1 MLAEKGAL
9 KEIEKRLKQSPK
21 PEMRDIEEAML
32 AAIRNGNDGCVPL
45 LVVAGA
51 RRLDCALYLAIQ
63 LERIK
68 AIAILLLCKA
78 TISGDTSAIR
88 SLLSE
93 PPESANV
100 PWYMP
105 KVHKILSQGNVKMS
119 YPIAVSIFEKK
130 YEATKELLLRT
141 DLDMGRKQVDWSK
154 LKLTILHSSWMYSIA
169 PWVVSLKLVNN
180 HLRKLPSEISSA
192 TQLRRLDLSQNLL
205 ETVSADLFALPNLEY
220 LSLSHNRLR
229 EIPETSNW
237 SASLLSLDLSENLL
251 NTLPQ
256 GIQHSSIEILNL
268 SRNQFSLVP
277 KCLCRIRTLTSLD
290 LSYMPISSLPK
301 EMEHLDHLVN
311 LNVSNANINDL
322 PNGGGVLRGG
332 IRGIFRARA
341 RSNKPC
347 NHVKLMLL
355 CHSDIVKSVMLS
367 RLKPHFNSS
376 HQLPNSPLPEI
387 DVFQWNFKPLFTRK
401 VFVSPKLYFNTWLV
415 GSHYTCRSIY
425 PCFFTPGALYVI
437 VWDLTTA
444 ADLREQIKPYIDLL
458 IRYVPSANILVIA
471 VLPEQ
476 FEAWHNEKQAEVHA
490 TRLNTFFSKPSYQ
503 SLSYHGVLMVVANPN
518 VKEGQSDL
526 KQRLYDAAQQMIVNG
541 QHIVGRQ
548 IPETYFSLIPVLE
561 KEQQAFRSK
570 SKPGVLEESTIW
582 MLFDKALASDPPDKI
597 ELPVM
602 VDFLKEAGYLLHYE
616 DPNDHLDRSYFTRP
630 SWLYTTLL
638 RVVRHALEHRSRLF
652 LTHGELC
659 SLANVSWSKDIAQAL
674 IRLMIRYA
682 IVLPVRKDQY
692 LITCLLP
699 HSQPPSDVLY
709 CGMLRRQFAPKV
721 RSIPIDLW
729 SRLLCSIISNL
740 SRIVDVSKL
749 KKESKNKSKGVN
761 HDTDDETDEHGLAN
775 PTTAKKQV
783 PENLDRAYSDPN
795 LLIRG
800 SNKQVQKVVDGS
812 QTTHSKESPSLKVAK
827 EMEKED
833 STSVAN
839 SHEEKKDGIE
849 NKVGEDE
856 QPLRM
861 DDVLIDIQ
869 PASLPDESESAL
881 DRHPR
886 DFTRLQLTHSMHIE
900 DSSCDN
906 TPTDSLDGGSKPSSP
921 KKKYSSDQLPLNL
934 PDKSETEM
942 EQVASGEFEKEI
954 VKQSEK
960 VNEGQKE
967 IQQNEIPP
975 VSEQHD
981 SAIVTAA
988 TEKRTQKEIK
998 DDSPISPTAKLA
1010 SRILR
1015 KTSPVKHFSQERSSS
1030 PASSDSSQTPSTSSN
1045 GQLQVSPRHSSEGS
1059 RLQRHV
1065 SAPSKKREASRR
1077 STYTKPATIDK
1088 GVEIWESGMIYNHKG
1103 IKFSI
1108 FPCISDISTV
1118 EERGIEICCTRDNYG
1133 YAIMARLCW
1142 LVQKNLEERF
1152 PYLFSTE
1159 TPLQKHELTQIAIC
1173 PTCLENNER
1182 NPSCFL
1188 IEACVHALQLKGEH
1202 NCRHHPEVI
1211 PLRDLVPDYLL
1222 LDFPSHLH
1230 LTKTMFKYNE
1240 AKPLHRGRQ
1249 TVLHNG
1255 LFNGKE
1261 VAIKLYHQVD
1271 SRSITLPLSCVRRE
1285 SDMLS
1290 SLNHPNIVK
1299 TFGFCLDPACVLV
1312 EKAPLGNLYQKLMDT
1327 EVKISRTV
1335 RFHIG
1340 CQVASALSYL
1350 HRRDII
1356 YRTLKAS
1363 SILLWSLDFNCEASV
1378 KLANFERAAYQSPS
1392 GLMSKTT
1399 FSSYPAPEMLRYS
1412 FREEYTEKVDIYSF
1426 GILLYELVTRWQP
1439 YGGTNNSAHSQK
1451 PKLSGVVTTSYST
1464 IVKLMEDCW
1473 QEESMARPSAD
1484 DLLLQL
1490 SQPSFQCHIASQVL
1504 RDCVSVRGCCFVPS
1518 VRQIWVYG
1526 EYNKTSPYGEGDI
1539 TEGTQVFILN
1549 AENLTV
1555 QGSLELRER
1564 ATAMFTVD
1572 NKVWIGMTELCVH
1585 AYDTTTFRFTDRFH
1599 LDDSATIIADNDCYV
1614 FIGQANG
1621 QLKCY
1626 SKLQLQRGDCQP
1638 VVVEIGDKAIIAM
1651 VTVGDIIWLGC
1662 GNELVILSAEDEVTI
1677 ERRAQVCGSSDQV
1690 YGMAVSHNTNTV
1702 WCLERNSH
1710 SITSWDIHTTEKKC
1724 MIDLSEHLK
1733 WICCELNY
1741 DPSFLRMV
1749 SIECVGDTLWVG
1761 LSCGVIL
1768 ILTDAEQPEK
1778 IIHFKAHKQAT
1789 KCLLKIPHSDDLPQ
1803 QHDHPVILSGG
1814 YGEVSSLSSMVSEQN
1829 GVVMLWHAFTANEFS
1844 TAYKRHSKYN
1854 AQ

>member
-1 MLAEKGAL
+1 
-9 KEIEKRLKQSPK
+9 
-21 PEMRDIEEAML
+21 MRDIEEAML
-32 AAIRNGNDGCVPL
+32 RAIRSGNDGCVPL

-78 TISGDTSAIR
+78 TISGDTAAIR

-93 PPESANV
+93 PPESANA

-105 KVHKILSQGNVKMS
+105 KVHKVLSQGNVKMS

-180 HLRKLPSEISSA
+180 HLRKLPSEMSSA

-205 ETVSADLFALPNLEY
+205 ETVTADLFALPNLEY
-220 LSLSHNRLR
+220 LSLGHNRLK
-229 EIPETSNW
+229 EVPETSNW

-251 NTLPQ
+251 STLPQ

-268 SRNQFSLVP
+268 SRNQFTLVP
-277 KCLCRIRTLTSLD
+277 KCVCRIRTLTSLD

-311 LNVSNANINDL
+311 LNVSNANITDL

-355 CHSDIVKSVMLS
+355 CHSDVVKTVMLS

-376 HQLPNSPLPEI
+376 QQVQNYPLPEI
-387 DVFQWNFKPLFTRK
+387 DVFQWSFKPLFTRK
-401 VFVSPKLYFNTWLV
+401 VFVSPKLYFHTWLI
-415 GSHYTCRSIY
+415 GSNYSCRSIF
-425 PCFFTPGALYVI
+425 PCFFTPSALYVI
-437 VWDLTTA
+437 VWDRTTT

-458 IRYVPSANILVIA
+458 IRYVPSANILIIA

-476 FEAWHNEKQAEVHA
+476 YEGWTSERQAEGLA
-490 TRLNTFFSKPSYQ
+490 GRLNNFFSKPSYQ
-503 SLSYHGVLMVVANPN
+503 SLCYHGVLMVVANPN

-541 QHIVGRQ
+541 QQIIGRL

-561 KEQQAFRSK
+561 KEQQTFRSK

-582 MLFDKALASDPPDKI
+582 MLFDKALASDPPDKM

-602 VDFLKEAGYLLHYE
+602 VDFLKEAGLLLHYE
-616 DPNDHLDRSYFTRP
+616 DPNDHLDRCYFTRP
-630 SWLYTTLL
+630 IWLYNTLL

-652 LTHGELC
+652 LTHSELC
-659 SLANVSWSKDIAQAL
+659 SLANISWSKDVAQAL

-682 IVLPVRKDQY
+682 IVLPIRHDQY

-699 HSQPPSDVLY
+699 HSQPPTDVLY

-721 RSIPIDLW
+721 HSIPIDLW

-740 SRIVDVSKL
+740 PRITDVSKL
-749 KKESKNKSKGVN
+749 KKESKSKGKEKG
-761 HDTDDETDEHGLAN
+761 HDTDDETDEHGLST
-775 PTTAKKQV
+775 TTAKRQP
-783 PENLDRAYSDPN
+783 PEYFDRAHSDPN
-795 LLIRG
+795 LLSRV
-800 SNKQVQKVVDGS
+800 SKMVQEGS
-812 QTTHSKESPSLKVAK
+812 QKSKEPPNLKTAK
-827 EMEKED
+827 EAEREESTDSQEKIKGENGGKDDQADDQIRMED
-833 STSVAN
+833 
-839 SHEEKKDGIE
+839 I
-849 NKVGEDE
+849 
-856 QPLRM
+856 
-861 DDVLIDIQ
+861 LINVQ
-869 PASLPDESESAL
+869 PASLPEESESVL

-886 DFTRLQLTHSMHIE
+886 GFTRLQLTQSLHTE

-906 TPTDSLDGGSKPSSP
+906 TPADSPNGNGSKPSSP
-921 KKKYSSDQLPLNL
+921 KKTPGQLPLNS
-934 PDKSETEM
+934 PDQSETEKK
-942 EQVASGEFEKEI
+942 EEVASAEVEKES
-954 VKQSEK
+954 VKEGEKSNEEPKESKSSEAPPS
-960 VNEGQKE
+960 GQPGAAAESRIQKGIKE
-967 IQQNEIPP
+967 
-975 VSEQHD
+975 
-981 SAIVTAA
+981 
-988 TEKRTQKEIK
+988 
-998 DDSPISPTAKLA
+998 DSPISPTAGDQRLT

-1015 KTSPVKHFSQERSSS
+1015 LTSPVKHFSRDRSGS
-1030 PASSDSSQTPSTSSN
+1030 PGSSDSTHTPPTGSAPVN
-1045 GQLQVSPRHSSEGS
+1045 GQLQASIPRHSSEGS
-1059 RLQRHV
+1059 RLHRNV
-1065 SAPSKKREASRR
+1065 SAPSKKRDPSRR
-1077 STYTKPATIDK
+1077 SLYAKPAAIDK

-1108 FPCISDISTV
+1108 FPCISEVSTV

-1133 YAIMARLCW
+1133 YTIMARLCW
-1142 LVQKNLEERF
+1142 LVQRNLEERF
-1152 PYLFSTE
+1152 PNLFSTE

-1173 PTCLENNER
+1173 PTCLEKNER

-1188 IEACVHALQLKGEH
+1188 IEACVHALQIKGEH
-1202 NCRHHPEVI
+1202 NCRYHPEAI

-1222 LDFPSHLH
+1222 LDFPSHLR
-1230 LTKTMFKYNE
+1230 LTKTMFEYNE

-1255 LFNGKE
+1255 HFNGKE
-1261 VAIKLYHQVD
+1261 VAIKMYYQLD

-1285 SDMLS
+1285 TDMLS

-1299 TFGFCLDPACVLV
+1299 TFGFCLDPPCVLV
-1312 EKAPLGNLYQKLMDT
+1312 EKASLGNLYQKLMDT

-1350 HRRDII
+1350 HQRDII

-1363 SILLWSLDFNCEASV
+1363 SILLWSLDFKCEASV

-1439 YGGTNNSAHSQK
+1439 YGGTSNGAHSQK

-1464 IVKLMEDCW
+1464 IVKLMEECW
-1473 QEESMARPSAD
+1473 QEESLSRPSAD

-1526 EYNKTSPYGEGDI
+1526 EYNKTSLCGDGEI
-1539 TEGTQVFILN
+1539 SEGTQVFILN

-1564 ATAMFTVD
+1564 ASAIFTVD

-1614 FIGQANG
+1614 FVGQANG

-1662 GNELVILSAEDEVTI
+1662 GNELVILSAEDEVTM
-1677 ERRAQVCGSSDQV
+1677 ERRAQVCDSSDQV
-1690 YGMAVSHNTNTV
+1690 YGMAVSHDTNTV
-1702 WCLERNSH
+1702 WCLGRNSH
-1710 SITSWDIHTTEKKC
+1710 SITSWDIHTTEKKST
-1724 MIDLSEHLK
+1724 IDLSEYLK

-1741 DPSFLRMV
+1741 DPSFVRMV
-1749 SIECVGDTLWVG
+1749 SIECVSDTLWVG
-1761 LSCGVIL
+1761 LSYGVIL

-1789 KCLLKIPHSDDLPQ
+1789 KCLLKIPHSNDLHQ
-1803 QHDHPVILSGG
+1803 HHDHPVILSGG
-1814 YGEVSSLSSMVSEQN
+1814 FGEVSSLSSMASEQN

-1844 TAYKRHSKYN
+1844 TVSKRHNNYVMH
-1854 AQ
+1854 

>member
-1 MLAEKGAL
+1 
-9 KEIEKRLKQSPK
+9 
-21 PEMRDIEEAML
+21 MRDIEEAML
-32 AAIRNGNDGCVPL
+32 AAIRNGSDVCVPL

-78 TISGDTSAIR
+78 TISGDTAAIR

-180 HLRKLPSEISSA
+180 HLRKLPSEMSSA

-220 LSLSHNRLR
+220 LSLGHNRLK
-229 EIPETSNW
+229 EVPETSNW
-237 SASLLSLDLSENLL
+237 SSSLLSLDLSENLL
-251 NTLPQ
+251 STLPQ

-268 SRNQFSLVP
+268 SRNLFTLVP

-311 LNVSNANINDL
+311 LNVSNANITDL

-355 CHSDIVKSVMLS
+355 CHSDIVKTVMLS
-367 RLKPHFNSS
+367 RLKPHFNTSQ
-376 HQLPNSPLPEI
+376 QLPNSPLPEI
-387 DVFQWNFKPLFTRK
+387 DVFQWSFKPLFTRK
-401 VFVSPKLYFNTWLV
+401 VFVSPKLYFNTWLI
-415 GSHYTCRSIY
+415 GSHYSCRSIY

-437 VWDLTTA
+437 VWDLTTT

-476 FEAWHNEKQAEVHA
+476 FEAWHNEKQAEVLA
-490 TRLNTFFSKPSYQ
+490 ARLNTFFSKPSYQ

-582 MLFDKALASDPPDKI
+582 MLFDKALASDPPDKM

-602 VDFLKEAGYLLHYE
+602 VDFLKEAGFLLHYE
-616 DPNDHLDRSYFTRP
+616 DPNDRLDRCYFTRP
-630 SWLYTTLL
+630 TWLYTTLL
-638 RVVRHALEHRSRLF
+638 RVIRHALEHRSRLF

-659 SLANVSWSKDIAQAL
+659 SLANISWSKDIAQAL

-682 IVLPVRKDQY
+682 IVLPIRRDQY

-699 HSQPPSDVLY
+699 HSQPPSDILY

-740 SRIVDVSKL
+740 SRIIDMN
-749 KKESKNKSKGVN
+749 KKTKNKSKGKDP
-761 HDTDDETDEHGLAN
+761 DTDDETDEHGLAI
-775 PTTAKKQV
+775 PTTAKKQS
-783 PENLDRAYSDPN
+783 PEQLDRAHSDPN
-795 LLIRG
+795 LLARI
-800 SNKQVQKVVDGS
+800 NKKMQEAVDGS
-812 QTTHSKESPSLKVAK
+812 QKPRSPNLKLAK
-827 EMEKED
+827 EIEKEK
-833 STSVAN
+833 STSVKN
-839 SHEEKKDGIE
+839 SQEGNE
-849 NKVGEDE
+849 NKDGEDE
-856 QPLRM
+856 EPLRT
-861 DDVLIDIQ
+861 DDIMIDIQ
-869 PASLPDESESAL
+869 PASLPDESESVL

-886 DFTRLQLTHSMHIE
+886 DFTRLQLTQSVHTE

-906 TPTDSLDGGSKPSSP
+906 TPAESPDNGSKPSSP

-934 PDKSETEM
+934 PDQFETEM
-942 EQVASGEFEKEI
+942 EQVASGEFEKEA
-954 VKQSEK
+954 VKQGER
-960 VNEGQKE
+960 VNEEQKE
-967 IQQNEIPP
+967 VQQNETQPA
-975 VSEQHD
+975 SEQPD
-981 SAIVTAA
+981 SAAA
-988 TEKRTQKEIK
+988 AIEKRARKEIK
-998 DDSPISPTAKLA
+998 DDSPISPTTKLA

-1015 KTSPVKHFSQERSSS
+1015 KTSPIKHFGRERSSS
-1030 PASSDSSQTPSTSSN
+1030 PASSDSSQTPPMSNTPIN
-1045 GQLQVSPRHSSEGS
+1045 GQLQVSTRHSSEGS
-1059 RLQRHV
+1059 KLQRHV
-1065 SAPSKKREASRR
+1065 SAPPKKRESSRR
-1077 STYTKPATIDK
+1077 STYAKPATIDK
-1088 GVEIWESGMIYNHKG
+1088 GVEIWETGMIYSHKG

-1108 FPCISDISTV
+1108 FPCVSEVSTV
-1118 EERGIEICCTRDNYG
+1118 EERGIEICCTRDNNG

-1173 PTCLENNER
+1173 PTCLEKNER

-1202 NCRHHPEVI
+1202 NCRYHPEVI

-1222 LDFPSHLH
+1222 LDFPSHLR
-1230 LTKTMFKYNE
+1230 LTKTMFEYNE

-1255 LFNGKE
+1255 QFNGKE

-1299 TFGFCLDPACVLV
+1299 TFGFCLDPPCVLV

-1350 HRRDII
+1350 HQRDII

-1439 YGGTNNSAHSQK
+1439 YGGTNSSTHSQK
-1451 PKLSGVVTTSYST
+1451 PKLSGVMTTSYST
-1464 IVKLMEDCW
+1464 IVKLMEECW

-1484 DLLLQL
+1484 GLLLQL

-1526 EYNKTSPYGEGDI
+1526 EYNKTSLCGEGDI
-1539 TEGTQVFILN
+1539 SEGTQVFILN

-1638 VVVEIGDKAIIAM
+1638 VVTEIGDKAIIAM

-1677 ERRAQVCGSSDQV
+1677 ERRAEVCESSDQV

-1702 WCLERNSH
+1702 WCLGRNSH

-1724 MIDLSEHLK
+1724 TINLSEHLK

-1741 DPSFLRMV
+1741 DPTFLRMV
-1749 SIECVGDTLWVG
+1749 SIECVSDTLWVG

-1768 ILTDAEQPEK
+1768 ILTDAEQPKK
-1778 IIHFKAHKQAT
+1778 IIHFKAHRQAT
-1789 KCLLKIPHSDDLPQ
+1789 KCLLKIPHSDDLHQ

-1814 YGEVSSLSSMVSEQN
+1814 YGEVSSLSSMASEQN

-1844 TAYKRHSKYN
+1844 TASKRYSKYYN